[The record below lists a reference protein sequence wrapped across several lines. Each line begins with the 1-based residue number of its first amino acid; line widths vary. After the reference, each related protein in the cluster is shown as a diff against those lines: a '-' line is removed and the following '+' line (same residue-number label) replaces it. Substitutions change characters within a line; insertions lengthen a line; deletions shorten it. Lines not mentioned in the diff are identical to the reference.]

1 MEYHKKGSLKRYME
15 NHGEIEYELFWRW
28 ASDIAHGMDYLHIHG
43 ILHLDLHAD
52 NVLISNTMSAVIAD
66 FGQAR
71 RRNHHIDKS
80 SYYFSQFVKM
90 DMARKFLMNEGFSA
104 KFDVLL
110 YGWLLCNLITMNNT
124 PTNEVPHDATV
135 RQRYLIQK
143 CLSNDPSMRPS
154 FKSII
159 YIIKSAID
167 WAVCNNDAVNLIGI
181 KDEKITAAIER
192 KESFDL
198 MLSSPIDKEKITQF
212 LVQCGCN
219 VNVIDHNGDTVLHQA
234 VYQRANKF
242 IELLIKAGYQVNV
255 ENKSHKK
262 PIDIA
267 TQIGAED
274 IVALLSKYQ
283 I

>member
-1 MEYHKKGSLKRYME
+1 MFCFMAGYC
-15 NHGEIEYELFWRW
+15 
-28 ASDIAHGMDYLHIHG
+28 
-43 ILHLDLHAD
+43 
-52 NVLISNTMSAVIAD
+52 VSNTGVEPIPYFLFVI
-66 FGQAR
+66 FS
-71 RRNHHIDKS
+71 IYFS
-80 SYYFSQFVKM
+80 SYFNQ
-90 DMARKFLMNEGFSA
+90 AHLG
-104 KFDVLL
+104 
-110 YGWLLCNLITMNNT
+110 NLITMNNT

-181 KDEKITAAIER
+181 KHEKTTAAIER
-192 KESFDL
+192 KERFDL
-198 MLSSPIDKEKITQF
+198 MLSSPVDKEEITQF

-274 IVALLSKYQ
+274 IVALLSM
-283 I
+283 